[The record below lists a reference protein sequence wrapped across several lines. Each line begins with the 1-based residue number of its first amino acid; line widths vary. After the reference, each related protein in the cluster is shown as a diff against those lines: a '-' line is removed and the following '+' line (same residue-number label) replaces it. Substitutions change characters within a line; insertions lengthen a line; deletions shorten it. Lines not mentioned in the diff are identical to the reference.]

1 MNNDIQ
7 SVLYSEQQ
15 IDQME
20 DRLAKR
26 LNAEYQ
32 NRQPIVVSV
41 LTGAVFFTTDMMKK
55 MDFKATLDFI
65 DVSSYEGTESTGH
78 VTLEHDLKH
87 DVKGQDV
94 LMMEDIVDTGRTLQ
108 YLIDLLQKRG
118 AKSVK
123 VCAMMD
129 KPEGRKV
136 DVHADYAGLEVP
148 NEFLVGYGLDYDGLY
163 RNLPYVGI
171 LKPSVYSQ
179 S

>member
-15 IDQME
+15 IDEME
-20 DRLAKR
+20 DKLAAR
-26 LNAEYQ
+26 LNRDYAGLK
-32 NRQPIVVSV
+32 PVVVSV
-41 LTGAVFFTTDMMKK
+41 LTGAIFFTTDMMKK
-55 MDFKATLDFI
+55 MKCKATLDFI
-65 DVSSYEGTESTGH
+65 DVSSYEGTESSGKI
-78 VTLEHDLKH
+78 TLEHDLKH
-87 DVKGQDV
+87 SIKGKDV
-94 LMMEDIVDTGRTLQ
+94 LVMEDIVDTGRTLK
-108 YLIDLLQKRG
+108 YLIDVLNQRG

-136 DVHADYAGLEVP
+136 DVKADYAGFEVP

-171 LKPSVYSQ
+171 LKPSVYTD
-179 S
+179 